1 MCLTAIGIPFATEAR
16 EGLIALLIEKAAMHI
31 GTERTVTAAQNIFSC
46 VQRDALPSTRTGWM
60 LGLRRGLTTAGI
72 DLHKVSS
79 ELVNLSSDIPKASS
93 RDVLELKDGSVLS
106 SEEVT
111 ERVITVEDLRNLLA
125 TEKEHSYFD
134 WVPIVTTMAER
145 LDKQN
150 LLVLAKL
157 FLAKRY
163 ESLILSAISKRL
175 LVLGDRAE
183 AWSMGKQALE
193 ASSPL
198 GWSQWNDGGTR
209 LAALETLIQIKPADG
224 RSLSYEML
232 MQNMRSQPELARTIV
247 LYLDRVLS
255 LLVETVPVQ
264 EVWDEVEQYV
274 HALFESARLET
285 YEACE
290 LSGALTK
297 DTMEQ
302 AIAELLGIHV
312 SHPVS
317 AISQATQHACAR
329 LLTQNNLAMREVVK
343 ELLTGQE
350 ADQEHLL
357 VVLECVSVHAPDTLI
372 PLKQYI
378 AALRQSPNYAIRE
391 TAHRVCLRLGDDSN
405 KESHHL
411 SKVPAIYKMELP
423 PHGRWSLAGR
433 EEIVAHKPAPDTQDP
448 VEIVGPLDIELSSV
462 AQEAG
467 FRHVNVCYRAVQI
480 MHQLAPYESWSAEG
494 ETKLREYL
502 ESAGLRL
509 PFHRPRT
516 QLARRAMF
524 HIIAE
529 LIDTGIFNTENIR
542 NLEQMLRFYDPDML
556 LIESSKRPSS
566 IVSISGRDHDRANY
580 HEWLERVDEAITNVA
595 LQTNDGGIILAEETH
610 LQFTQGKMI
619 EEIRQSTV
627 CPIATPQPRV
637 QGSWD
642 SFFHTVSS
650 SLVSEYE
657 YLQVDE
663 VPLPLVLR
671 HAAYGYDSPG
681 SDWLALN
688 PVIGKQLG
696 WCYSQNGLFRW
707 VDANGNIMVESVWWK
722 DGTMGWYTSYS
733 REENGEGWLVVASQ
747 TAIDQ
752 MSNYYPHM
760 KRQAMVERELYDED
774 LQPLRRYLLRDTQI

>member
-1 MCLTAIGIPFATEAR
+1 MQWFLRQQILRHEVAFRALLYAALESDHPPVELIFMCLTAIGIPFATEAR

-264 EVWDEVEQYV
+264 
-274 HALFESARLET
+274 
-285 YEACE
+285 
-290 LSGALTK
+290 
-297 DTMEQ
+297 
-302 AIAELLGIHV
+302 
-312 SHPVS
+312 
-317 AISQATQHACAR
+317 
-329 LLTQNNLAMREVVK
+329 
-343 ELLTGQE
+343 
-350 ADQEHLL
+350 
-357 VVLECVSVHAPDTLI
+357 
-372 PLKQYI
+372 
-378 AALRQSPNYAIRE
+378 
-391 TAHRVCLRLGDDSN
+391 
-405 KESHHL
+405 
-411 SKVPAIYKMELP
+411 
-423 PHGRWSLAGR
+423 
-433 EEIVAHKPAPDTQDP
+433 
-448 VEIVGPLDIELSSV
+448 
-462 AQEAG
+462 
-467 FRHVNVCYRAVQI
+467 
-480 MHQLAPYESWSAEG
+480 
-494 ETKLREYL
+494 
-502 ESAGLRL
+502 
-509 PFHRPRT
+509 
-516 QLARRAMF
+516 
-524 HIIAE
+524 
-529 LIDTGIFNTENIR
+529 
-542 NLEQMLRFYDPDML
+542 
-556 LIESSKRPSS
+556 
-566 IVSISGRDHDRANY
+566 
-580 HEWLERVDEAITNVA
+580 
-595 LQTNDGGIILAEETH
+595 
-610 LQFTQGKMI
+610 
-619 EEIRQSTV
+619 
-627 CPIATPQPRV
+627 
-637 QGSWD
+637 
-642 SFFHTVSS
+642 
-650 SLVSEYE
+650 
-657 YLQVDE
+657 
-663 VPLPLVLR
+663 
-671 HAAYGYDSPG
+671 
-681 SDWLALN
+681 
-688 PVIGKQLG
+688 
-696 WCYSQNGLFRW
+696 
-707 VDANGNIMVESVWWK
+707 
-722 DGTMGWYTSYS
+722 
-733 REENGEGWLVVASQ
+733 
-747 TAIDQ
+747 
-752 MSNYYPHM
+752 
-760 KRQAMVERELYDED
+760 
-774 LQPLRRYLLRDTQI
+774 